1 MYKEKNYINEKTIE
15 EVEEKGF
22 SVYNYISFSELI
34 STVNKDYL
42 QTLNTINIPFAILTA
57 IALFI
62 SYESHSYIYL
72 ILLFLGVYSLVFI
85 YLIGKLIYR
94 TYKFSLVT
102 NVIYTKKGLVINDEV
117 HHYKNDLKLKTLL
130 EKLEKLFN
138 EYLSKPSNLKEVI
151 KYEKEKLFKKL
162 SRNFETVNKGLESK
176 SSFRVSNNNDSGKL
190 ILLIYAALIA
200 YSISVIVFYFIGLAL
215 GFILF
220 FIIISFISLYFSINK
235 SIELRIKQEV
245 TKIDKEIKSLDDIY
259 ESLNKKVSTFSSG
272 EIFDLSKHI
281 EDEYDSFYSKIN
293 KAIDLK
299 DGLKE
304 TIETS
309 KYKDFIDFTL
319 FAIYL
324 KNQFNKP
331 LNKMIELLEEYKAKV
346 QKELNEAI
354 NTFENIDS
362 KEKYK
367 IEPRIANLQTINKN
381 ITLHLE
387 QLKISIL

>member
-1 MYKEKNYINEKTIE
+1 MYKQKNYINKKSIE

-42 QTLNTINIPFAILTA
+42 QALNTINIPFAILTA
-57 IALFI
+57 VALYA
-62 SYESHSYIYL
+62 SYETQSYIFL
-72 ILLFLGVYSLVFI
+72 VLLFLGVYSLVFL

-117 HHYKNDLKLKTLL
+117 HHYEDDSKLKELL
-130 EKLEKLFN
+130 VKLESLFD

-151 KYEKEKLFKKL
+151 KYEKEKLFEKL
-162 SRNFETVNKGLESK
+162 SKNFQTVNKGLENRSN
-176 SSFRVSNNNDSGKL
+176 FRVSSNGDSGKVL
-190 ILLIYAALIA
+190 ALIYAALVA
-200 YSISVIVFYFIGLAL
+200 YSISVVVFYFIGLVL

-220 FIIISFISLYFSINK
+220 FIIISIISLYFYINK
-235 SIELRIKQEV
+235 SIELKIKQEV
-245 TKIDKEIKSLDDIY
+245 TKIDKEIKNLDEIY
-259 ESLNKKVSTFSSG
+259 EELNKEVSSFSSG
-272 EIFDLSKHI
+272 EIFDLSKRI
-281 EDEYDSFYSKIN
+281 EGKYESFYSKIN

-299 DGLKE
+299 DGLKVI
-304 TIETS
+304 IENS
-309 KYKDFIDFTL
+309 KYKDFIDFAL

-324 KNQFNKP
+324 KNQFNRP
-331 LNKMIELLEEYKAKV
+331 LNKMIELLEDYKAKV
-346 QKELNEAI
+346 QKELDEAV

-362 KEKYK
+362 EEKYK

-387 QLKISIL
+387 QLKAGTF